1 MKIRC
6 FAFCAFYSQI
16 VDEIYRKL
24 KDILI
29 NGYVRHN
36 RRSESYVKWKTY
48 FTKFCNFPFQAD
60 NTVFDNFQFMEQQ
73 GYLSKFKLEN
83 LENIFFHID
92 KRAVDEIKLASK
104 KIKYISL
111 GQTEYDGKYHNV
123 GETYF

>member
-6 FAFCAFYSQI
+6 FAFCAFYSQT
-16 VDEIYRKL
+16 VDDIYRKL
-24 KDILI
+24 KDTLI
-29 NGYVRHN
+29 NGYVGHN
-36 RRSESYVKWKTY
+36 SRSESYVKWKIY
-48 FTKFCNFPFQAD
+48 FIKFCHFPAQAE
-60 NTVFDNFQFMEQQ
+60 NTVFDNFQFMEQE

-83 LENIFFHID
+83 LENIFPILK

>member
-1 MKIRC
+1 
-6 FAFCAFYSQI
+6 
-16 VDEIYRKL
+16 
-24 KDILI
+24 
-29 NGYVRHN
+29 
-36 RRSESYVKWKTY
+36 
-48 FTKFCNFPFQAD
+48 
-60 NTVFDNFQFMEQQ
+60 MEQQ
-73 GYLSKFKLEN
+73 GYLSNFKLEN